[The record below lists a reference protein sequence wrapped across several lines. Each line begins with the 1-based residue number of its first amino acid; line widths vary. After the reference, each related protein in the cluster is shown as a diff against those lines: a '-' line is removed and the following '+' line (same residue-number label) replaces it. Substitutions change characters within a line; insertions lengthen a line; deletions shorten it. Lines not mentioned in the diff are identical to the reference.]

1 MVKLKSTSDKDL
13 FVQVLD
19 ILEIQGIKTRHT
31 QEFDDFEGE
40 EGVLVY
46 SVFVDEKDLE
56 KANALLAEYTIAEI
70 KPEEIEYSEADEAK
84 LLDELV
90 YNVKNEQQRENI
102 LDELTKQG
110 VDEET
115 IKQKIKEEIKV
126 GYTQEHL
133 TDFKKIMFNKDL
145 WFVIGMYSSK
155 KKHPITKELFY
166 EYDDESRRAALILI
180 IYYAFIFSFA
190 AFYMIYFSFIA

>member
-1 MVKLKSTSDKDL
+1 V
-13 FVQVLD
+13 
-19 ILEIQGIKTRHT
+19 R
-31 QEFDDFEGE
+31 
-40 EGVLVY
+40 VY

-70 KPEEIEYSEADEAK
+70 KPEDIDYNGRDKED

-102 LDELTKQG
+102 TAALTEQG
-110 VDEET
+110 VDEAA
-115 IKQKIKEEIKV
+115 IKQKTEEEVKA
-126 GYTQEHL
+126 GYRQKHL
-133 TDFKKIMFNKDL
+133 TDFKKIMFNNDL

-180 IYYAFIFSFA
+180 IFYAFIFSFA